1 MTTKGHTMIDQATT
15 ANELRELIAQA
26 STRLAQLEQAATVTE
41 EQLRADLGAVVTDLD
56 KLIGPDNP
64 TVKSAATLTQANLYT
79 PSELAAASG
88 IAHDAELAWM
98 LTIARTVRDLA
109 RVVSGTLA

>member
-1 MTTKGHTMIDQATT
+1 MIDIATAT
-15 ANELRELIAQA
+15 PDELREAMSLIA
-26 STRLAQLEQAATVTE
+26 TRLAQIEQEAAATE
-41 EQLRADLGAVVTDLD
+41 ADLRAQLGAVVADLD
-56 KLIGPDNP
+56 KLIGPDAP

-79 PSELAAASG
+79 PTELAAASG

-109 RVVSGTLA
+109 RVVSGTID